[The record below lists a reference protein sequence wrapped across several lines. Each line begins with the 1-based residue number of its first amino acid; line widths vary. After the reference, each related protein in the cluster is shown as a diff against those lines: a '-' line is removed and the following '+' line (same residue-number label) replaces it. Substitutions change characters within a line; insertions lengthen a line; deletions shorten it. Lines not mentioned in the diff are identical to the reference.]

1 MRRFLVPE
9 VIQTSVMDCGPASLK
24 SLFAGF
30 GLYLSYGRLREA
42 CQTDVDG
49 TSIDTLE
56 TMAQAHGLDAAQ
68 VVIPADLVLL
78 PTSACLPAIVVMR
91 LAGGATHFVVLW
103 SVHGPLVQI
112 MDPGAGRI
120 WMHRR
125 RFLDSLYIH
134 EQMVTREMWGEWS
147 QSDVFTAGMESR
159 MRALGV
165 EPTLWNE
172 HISGERMSISR
183 ISIRKDRACL
193 DASLRLAQTLRDAG
207 KLTPGA
213 EAEQFLSL
221 CEQNP
226 EQIPPEFWTVRKTT
240 GDDKQDDEQLMMRGA
255 VLVVAAG
262 KRAKK
267 SAEPLPQ
274 SLEAVRN
281 EPPTRVWLPV
291 WQAVQ
296 ESGWLS
302 TGLIVLALLTSA
314 AGTVFEPLLF
324 RGFLDLARHLK
335 LPGQRIGAIVAM
347 TGFLG
352 GLLALEWPAVTGLLR
367 VGRQLEIRLRTRILM
382 KIPRLHDRHFQSRL
396 ISDMAFRAH
405 TLQLL
410 RQLPEL
416 AGLFVR
422 LTASLIFIAAGIAWF
437 YPGAALPAVLAVIVA
452 VGVPL
457 LFQPALAS
465 RDLRFREFSGAL
477 SRFYLDALLGL
488 RPIQAHGAAQT
499 LRTLHSEQLGQ
510 WAEAG
515 LRLQSVFVRAE
526 VLQMAVTYV
535 PVIALVYREAL
546 RSSSPAGLLLL
557 AYWAVSI
564 PTLGQELASIAWEM
578 PALRNTLWRLLEPLG
593 APEEAIPETAPVA
606 AKTSGV
612 GLEIEK
618 VTVVA
623 GGHVILEDVDL
634 SIAPG
639 EHIAVVGSSGAG
651 KSSLAS
657 LLLGWHKPQKG
668 NVTVDGAPLD
678 AEQLAQLRRHTAWIA
693 PEVHLFQ
700 ATLLDNLSYG
710 NGSDSTGR
718 VGLAIQGTDLLSVL
732 ERLPDGLQTDLGES
746 GALVSGGEG
755 QNVRIGRAMARP
767 DIRLAILDEPARGLD
782 REARRTLLAKARR
795 HFARATMIFVTHDV
809 PDTLDFQRV
818 LVIEQGR
825 IVEQGSPREL
835 YEKKGSRYRA
845 LCDQET
851 ITRQSLA
858 SGSLWRRMKM
868 SNGVLSETT
877 EAREWTAA

>member
-1 MRRFLVPE
+1 MKRFLVPE
-9 VIQTSVMDCGPASLK
+9 VIQSSVMDCGPASLK
-24 SLFAGF
+24 SLFGGF

-56 TMAQAHGLDAAQ
+56 SMAQALGLDAAQ
-68 VVIPADLVLL
+68 MVIPSDMVLL
-78 PTSACLPAIVVMR
+78 PKSACLPAIVVMR

-134 EQMVTREMWGEWS
+134 EQSVTREMWEEWS
-147 QSDVFTAGMESR
+147 HTDVFTAGLEGR
-159 MRALGV
+159 MRALSI
-165 EPTLWNE
+165 EPHPWNE
-172 HISGERMSISR
+172 R
-183 ISIRKDRACL
+183 IGDRAVL
-193 DASLRLAQTLRDAG
+193 DASLRLARTLCDAG
-207 KLTPGA
+207 KLTRGA
-213 EAEQFLSL
+213 EVEQFLDL
-221 CEQNP
+221 CVQNP
-226 EQIPPEFWTVRKTT
+226 EQIPREFWTVRKTT
-240 GDDKQDDEQLMMRGA
+240 DDDEQRMMRGA

-262 KRAKK
+262 RREEA
-267 SAEPLPQ
+267 SSEPLPQ

-291 WQAVQ
+291 WEAVR
-296 ESGWLS
+296 ESGWLA
-302 TGLIVLALLTSA
+302 TGLIVLALLASA

-324 RGFLDLARHLK
+324 RGFFDLARHLR
-335 LPGQRIGAIVAM
+335 LTGQRIGAIIAM
-347 TGFLG
+347 ICFLG
-352 GLLALEWPAVTGLLR
+352 ALLALEWPAVTGLLR
-367 VGRQLEIRLRTRILM
+367 LGRHLEMRLRTRILM

-410 RQLPEL
+410 RHLPEF

-422 LTASLIFIAAGIAWF
+422 LTASLIFAAAGIAWF

-488 RPIQAHGAAQT
+488 RPIQAHGAART

-546 RSSSPAGLLLL
+546 RTSSPAGLLLL

-564 PTLGQELASIAWEM
+564 PTLGQELASIAWDM

-593 APEEAIPETAPVA
+593 APEEETPQVA
-606 AKTSGV
+606 TATAKTCGV
-612 GLEIEK
+612 GVEIEK

-623 GGHVILEDVDL
+623 GGYVILENLDL

-639 EHIAVVGSSGAG
+639 EHIAVVGLSGAG

-657 LLLGWHKPQKG
+657 LLLGWHKPQSG
-668 NVTVDGAPLD
+668 SVTVDGTPLD
-678 AEQLAQLRRHTAWIA
+678 AERLSQLRRHTAWIA

-700 ATLLDNLSYG
+700 ASLLDNLNYG

-718 VGLAIQGTDLLSVL
+718 VGLAIQGTDLLGVL
-732 ERLPDGLQTDLGES
+732 ERLPDGLQTALGES

-767 DIRLAILDEPARGLD
+767 DVRLAILDEPARGLD
-782 REARRTLLAKARR
+782 REARRSLLARARQ
-795 HFARATMIFVTHDV
+795 HFAKATMIFVTHDV

-818 LVIEQGR
+818 LVVEQGR
-825 IVEQGSPREL
+825 IIEQGSPREL
-835 YEKKGSRYRA
+835 YEKVDSRYRT

-851 ITRQSLA
+851 ITRQRLW
-858 SGSLWRRMKM
+858 SGSIWRHLKM
-868 SNGVLSETT
+868 SSGVLSEAT

>member
-1 MRRFLVPE
+1 MKRFLVPE
-9 VIQTSVMDCGPASLK
+9 VIQSSVMDCGPASLK
-24 SLFAGF
+24 ALFGGF

-56 TMAQAHGLDAAQ
+56 TMAQALGLDAAQ

-78 PTSACLPAIVVMR
+78 PTSACLPAIVVLR

-134 EQMVTREMWGEWS
+134 EQAVAREMWEEWS
-147 QSDVFTAGMESR
+147 QTDVFTAGLEGR
-159 MRALGV
+159 MRALGI
-165 EPTLWNE
+165 EPHLWNE
-172 HISGERMSISR
+172 R
-183 ISIRKDRACL
+183 IGDRAVL
-193 DASLRLAQTLRDAG
+193 DASLRLARTLCDAS

-213 EAEQFLSL
+213 DVERFLDL
-221 CEQNP
+221 CAQNP
-226 EQIPPEFWTVRKTT
+226 EQIPHEFWTVRKTT
-240 GDDKQDDEQLMMRGA
+240 DDDEQRMMRGA

-262 KRAKK
+262 RREEA
-267 SAEPLPQ
+267 STEPLPQ

-291 WQAVQ
+291 WEAVR
-296 ESGWLS
+296 EGGWLA
-302 TGLIVLALLTSA
+302 TGLIVLALLASA

-324 RGFLDLARHLK
+324 RGFFDLARHLR
-335 LPGQRIGAIVAM
+335 LTGQRIGAITAM
-347 TGFLG
+347 ICFLG
-352 GLLALEWPAVTGLLR
+352 ALLALEWPAVTGLLR
-367 VGRQLEIRLRTRILM
+367 LGRHLEMRLRTRILM

-410 RQLPEL
+410 RHLPEF
-416 AGLFVR
+416 AGLFMR
-422 LTASLIFIAAGIAWF
+422 LTASLIFAAAGIAWF

-488 RPIQAHGAAQT
+488 RPIQAHGAART

-526 VLQMAVTYV
+526 VLQMAVTYI

-546 RSSSPAGLLLL
+546 RTSSPAGLLLL

-564 PTLGQELASIAWEM
+564 PTLGQDLASIAWDM

-593 APEEAIPETAPVA
+593 APEEEVPQVAPAA
-606 AKTSGV
+606 AKTCGV
-612 GLEIEK
+612 GVEIEK

-623 GGHVILEDVDL
+623 GGHVILENLDL
-634 SIAPG
+634 SIKPG
-639 EHIAVVGSSGAG
+639 EHIAVVGLSGAG

-657 LLLGWHKPQKG
+657 LLLGWHKPQSG
-668 NVTVDGAPLD
+668 TVMVDGAPLD
-678 AEQLAQLRRHTAWIA
+678 AERLSQLRHHTAWIA

-700 ATLLDNLSYG
+700 ASLLDNLNYG

-732 ERLPDGLQTDLGES
+732 ERLPNGLQTALGES
-746 GALVSGGEG
+746 GAMVSGGEG

-767 DIRLAILDEPARGLD
+767 DVRLAILDEPARGLD
-782 REARRTLLAKARR
+782 REARRSLLARSRR
-795 HFARATMIFVTHDV
+795 HFAKATMIFVTHDV

-825 IVEQGSPREL
+825 IIEQGSPCEL
-835 YEKKGSRYRA
+835 YEKTDSRYRA

-851 ITRQSLA
+851 ITHQRLW
-858 SGSLWRRMKM
+858 SGSTWRHLKM
-868 SNGVLSETT
+868 SSGVLNEST

>member
-1 MRRFLVPE
+1 MKRFLVPE
-9 VIQTSVMDCGPASLK
+9 VIQSSVMDCGPASLK
-24 SLFAGF
+24 ALFGGF

-56 TMAQAHGLDAAQ
+56 TMAQALGLDAAQ
-68 VVIPADLVLL
+68 VVIPSDLVLL
-78 PTSACLPAIVVMR
+78 PTSDCLPAIVVMR

-125 RFLDSLYIH
+125 RFLDSLYLH
-134 EQMVTREMWGEWS
+134 EQMVTREMWEEWS
-147 QSDVFTAGMESR
+147 QTDVFTAGLQGR
-159 MRALGV
+159 MRALGID
-165 EPTLWNE
+165 PHLWNE
-172 HISGERMSISR
+172 STG
-183 ISIRKDRACL
+183 DRAVL
-193 DASLRLAQTLRDAG
+193 DASLRLARTLCDAG

-213 EAEQFLSL
+213 DAEQFLDL
-221 CEQNP
+221 CAQNS
-226 EQIPPEFWTVRKTT
+226 EQIPPEFWTVRKTPD
-240 GDDKQDDEQLMMRGA
+240 GDQQRMMRGA

-262 KRAKK
+262 KREEA
-267 SAEPLPQ
+267 SSEPLPQ

-291 WQAVQ
+291 WEAVR
-296 ESGWLS
+296 EGGWLA
-302 TGLIVLALLTSA
+302 TCLIVLALLVSA

-324 RGFLDLARHLK
+324 RGFFDLARHLK
-335 LPGQRIGAIVAM
+335 LPGQRIGAITAM
-347 TGFLG
+347 ICFLG

-367 VGRQLEIRLRTRILM
+367 LGRHLEMRLRTRILT

-410 RQLPEL
+410 RHLPEF

-422 LTASLIFIAAGIAWF
+422 LTASLIFAAAGIAWF
-437 YPGAALPAVLAVIVA
+437 YPGVALPAVLAVIVA

-488 RPIQAHGAAQT
+488 RPIQAHGAART

-546 RSSSPAGLLLL
+546 RTSSPAGLLLL

-564 PTLGQELASIAWEM
+564 PTLGQELASIAWDM

-593 APEEAIPETAPVA
+593 APEEETPQVAPAA

-623 GGHVILEDVDL
+623 GGHVILEDIDL
-634 SIAPG
+634 SVAPG
-639 EHIAVVGSSGAG
+639 EHIAVVGLSGAG

-657 LLLGWHKPQKG
+657 LLLGWHKPQSG
-668 NVTVDGAPLD
+668 SVTVDGAPLD
-678 AEQLAQLRRHTAWIA
+678 AERLTQLRHHTAWIA

-700 ATLLDNLSYG
+700 ASLLDNLNYG

-732 ERLPDGLQTDLGES
+732 ERLPDGLQTALGES

-755 QNVRIGRAMARP
+755 QNVRIGRAMVRP
-767 DIRLAILDEPARGLD
+767 DVRLAILDEPARGLD
-782 REARRTLLAKARR
+782 REARRSLLARARQ
-795 HFARATMIFVTHDV
+795 HFAKATMIFVTHDV
-809 PDTLDFQRV
+809 PDTLDFHRV
-818 LVIEQGR
+818 LVVEQGR
-825 IVEQGSPREL
+825 IIEQGSPREL
-835 YEKKGSRYRA
+835 YEKTDSRYRT
-845 LCDQET
+845 LCDQER
-851 ITRQSLA
+851 ITRQRLW
-858 SGSLWRRMKM
+858 SGSSWRHLKM
-868 SNGVLSETT
+868 SSGVLNETSE
-877 EAREWTAA
+877 ACEWTAA

>member
-1 MRRFLVPE
+1 MKRFLVPE
-9 VIQTSVMDCGPASLK
+9 VIQSSVMDCGPASLK
-24 SLFAGF
+24 ALFAGF

-56 TMAQAHGLDAAQ
+56 TMAQALGLDAAQ
-68 VVIPADLVLL
+68 MVIPADLVLL

-91 LAGGATHFVVLW
+91 LTGGATHFVVLW

-134 EQMVTREMWGEWS
+134 EQMVTREMWEEWS
-147 QSDVFTAGMESR
+147 QSDVFTASLESR

-165 EPTLWNE
+165 EADSSNE
-172 HISGERMSISR
+172 PMS
-183 ISIRKDRACL
+183 KDLSHL
-193 DASLRLAQTLRDAG
+193 DASLRLAQTLCDAG
-207 KLTPGA
+207 KLTRGA
-213 EAEQFLSL
+213 EAEQFLAL
-221 CEQNP
+221 CAQNP
-226 EQIPPEFWTVRKTT
+226 DQIPPEFWTVRKTMD
-240 GDDKQDDEQLMMRGA
+240 GDKQLMMRGA
-255 VLVVAAG
+255 VLVVAAR
-262 KRAKK
+262 KREEA
-267 SAEPLPQ
+267 STQLLPQ

-291 WQAVQ
+291 WEAVR

-302 TGLIVLALLTSA
+302 TGLIVLALLASA

-324 RGFLDLARHLK
+324 RGFFDLARHLK
-335 LPGQRIGAIVAM
+335 LPGQRIGAITAM
-347 TGFLG
+347 VCFLG

-367 VGRQLEIRLRTRILM
+367 LGRHLEIRLRTRILM

-410 RQLPEL
+410 RQLPKL
-416 AGLFVR
+416 AGLSIR
-422 LTASLIFIAAGIAWF
+422 LTASLIFAAAGIAWF
-437 YPGAALPAVLAVIVA
+437 YPGAALPAVLAVMVA

-488 RPIQAHGAAQT
+488 RPIQAHGAART
-499 LRTLHSEQLGQ
+499 LRTLHSEQLGP

-515 LRLQSVFVRAE
+515 LRLQSVFVRGE
-526 VLQMAVTYV
+526 VLQMAVTYI
-535 PVIALVYREAL
+535 PVIALVHREAL
-546 RSSSPAGLLLL
+546 RASSPAGLLLL

-564 PTLGQELASIAWEM
+564 PTLGQELASIAWDM

-593 APEEAIPETAPVA
+593 APEEEISQVAPAA
-606 AKTSGV
+606 AKTCGV
-612 GLEIEK
+612 GVEIEK

-634 SIAPG
+634 SVKPG
-639 EHIAVVGSSGAG
+639 EHIAVVGLSGAG
-651 KSSLAS
+651 KSSLTS

-668 NVTVDGAPLD
+668 SVLVDGSPLD
-678 AEQLAQLRRHTAWIA
+678 AERLAQLRRHTAWIA

-700 ATLLDNLSYG
+700 ATLLDNLNYG
-710 NGSDSTGR
+710 NGSDSAGR
-718 VGLAIQGTDLLSVL
+718 VGLAIQGSDLLSVL

-767 DIRLAILDEPARGLD
+767 DVRLAILDEPARGLD
-782 REARRTLLAKARR
+782 REARRSLLARSR
-795 HFARATMIFVTHDV
+795 QHFAKATMIFVTHDV

-818 LVIEQGR
+818 LVVEQGR
-825 IVEQGSPREL
+825 IIEQGSPHEL
-835 YEKKGSRYRA
+835 YEQTDSRYRA

-851 ITRQSLA
+851 ITRQRLW
-858 SGSLWRRMKM
+858 SGSTWRHLKM
-868 SNGVLSETT
+868 SSGILSEAT

>member
-1 MRRFLVPE
+1 MKRFLVPE

-24 SLFAGF
+24 ALFGGF

-49 TSIDTLE
+49 TSIDTME
-56 TMAQAHGLDAAQ
+56 SMAQALGLDAAQ
-68 VVIPADLVLL
+68 MVIPSDMVLL

-134 EQMVTREMWGEWS
+134 EQMVTREMWEDWS
-147 QSDVFTAGMESR
+147 RSDVFTVSLESR

-165 EPTLWNE
+165 EPRLRNE
-172 HISGERMSISR
+172 SIPE
-183 ISIRKDRACL
+183 DCAVL
-193 DASLRLAQTLRDAG
+193 DASLRLARTLCDAG

-221 CEQNP
+221 CAQNP
-226 EQIPPEFWTVRKTT
+226 EQIPPEFWTIRKTT
-240 GDDKQDDEQLMMRGA
+240 DDDEQRIMRGA

-262 KRAKK
+262 KREEA

-291 WQAVQ
+291 WEAVRD
-296 ESGWLS
+296 SGWLS
-302 TGLIVLALLTSA
+302 TGLIALALLASA

-324 RGFLDLARHLK
+324 RGFFDLARHLK
-335 LPGQRIGAIVAM
+335 LTGQRIGAITAM
-347 TGFLG
+347 ICFLG

-367 VGRQLEIRLRTRILM
+367 LGRQLEMRLRTRILM

-410 RQLPEL
+410 RHLPEF
-416 AGLFVR
+416 AGLFIR
-422 LTASLIFIAAGIAWF
+422 LTASLIFAAAGIAWF

-488 RPIQAHGAAQT
+488 RPIQAHGAART

-535 PVIALVYREAL
+535 PVIALVYREAF
-546 RSSSPAGLLLL
+546 RTSSPAGLLLL

-564 PTLGQELASIAWEM
+564 PTLGQELASIAWDL

-593 APEEAIPETAPVA
+593 APEEEISQVA
-606 AKTSGV
+606 AAAAEAKTCGV

-634 SIAPG
+634 SVAPG
-639 EHIAVVGSSGAG
+639 EHIAVVGLSGAG

-657 LLLGWHKPQKG
+657 LLLGWHKPQRG
-668 NVTVDGAPLD
+668 GVTVDGAPLD
-678 AEQLAQLRRHTAWIA
+678 AERLAQLRRYTAWIA

-700 ATLLDNLSYG
+700 ASLLDNLNYG

-718 VGLAIQGTDLLSVL
+718 VGLAIQATDLLSVL
-732 ERLPDGLQTDLGES
+732 ERLPDGLQTALGDS

-767 DIRLAILDEPARGLD
+767 DVRLAILDEPARGLD
-782 REARRTLLAKARR
+782 REARRSLLARARQ
-795 HFARATMIFVTHDV
+795 HFAKATMIFVTHDV

-818 LVIEQGR
+818 LVVEQGR
-825 IVEQGSPREL
+825 IIEQGSPREL
-835 YEKKGSRYRA
+835 YEKTDSRYRA

-851 ITRQSLA
+851 ITRQRLW
-858 SGSLWRRMKM
+858 SGSTWRHWKM
-868 SNGVLSETT
+868 SSGVLSETT

>member
-1 MRRFLVPE
+1 MKRFLVPE

-56 TMAQAHGLDAAQ
+56 TMAQALGLDASQ

-78 PTSACLPAIVVMR
+78 PALACLPAIVVLR

-134 EQMVTREMWGEWS
+134 EQAVTREMWEEWS
-147 QSDVFTAGMESR
+147 QSAVFSAGLEGR
-159 MRALGV
+159 MHALGI
-165 EPTLWNE
+165 EPHVWNE
-172 HISGERMSISR
+172 RMG
-183 ISIRKDRACL
+183 KDRAHL
-193 DASLRLAQTLRDAG
+193 DASLRLTQALCDVG
-207 KLTPGA
+207 KLTRGA
-213 EAEQFLSL
+213 DAEQFLSL
-221 CEQNP
+221 CAQNP

-240 GDDKQDDEQLMMRGA
+240 DDDEQLMMRGA

-262 KRAKK
+262 KRVEA
-267 SAEPLPQ
+267 STEPLPQ

-281 EPPTRVWLPV
+281 EPPIRVWLPV
-291 WQAVQ
+291 WQAIR
-296 ESGWLS
+296 ESGWVS
-302 TGLIVLALLTSA
+302 TGLIVLALLASA

-324 RGFLDLARHLK
+324 RGFFDLARHLR
-335 LPGQRIGAIVAM
+335 LTGQRIGAITAM
-347 TGFLG
+347 ICFLAA
-352 GLLALEWPAVTGLLR
+352 LLALEWPAVTGLLR
-367 VGRQLEIRLRTRILM
+367 LGRQLEMRLRTRILM

-405 TLQLL
+405 SLQLL

-422 LTASLIFIAAGIAWF
+422 LTASLIFAAAGIAWF

-488 RPIQAHGAAQT
+488 RPIQAHGAART

-515 LRLQSVFVRAE
+515 LRLQSIFVRAE

-546 RSSSPAGLLLL
+546 RTSSPAGLLLL

-564 PTLGQELASIAWEM
+564 PTLGQELASIAWDL

-593 APEEAIPETAPVA
+593 APEEEVPETAHTMA
-606 AKTSGV
+606 ETCGV

-623 GGHVILEDVDL
+623 GGHVLLQDVDL
-634 SIAPG
+634 SVAPG
-639 EHIAVVGSSGAG
+639 EHIAVVGLSGAG

-657 LLLGWHKPQKG
+657 LLLGWHKPQRG
-668 NVTVDGAPLD
+668 SVTVDGAPLD
-678 AEQLAQLRRHTAWIA
+678 AERLAQLRRHTAWIA

-700 ATLLDNLSYG
+700 ASLLDNLNYG

-732 ERLPDGLQTDLGES
+732 ERLPDGLQTELGES

-767 DIRLAILDEPARGLD
+767 DVRLAILDEPARGLD
-782 REARRTLLAKARR
+782 REARRSLLAKARR
-795 HFARATMIFVTHDV
+795 HFAKATMIFVTHDV

-818 LVIEQGR
+818 LVVEQGR
-825 IVEQGSPREL
+825 IIEQGSPREL
-835 YEKKGSRYRA
+835 YEKTDSRYRT
-845 LCDQET
+845 LCDQEKN
-851 ITRQSLA
+851 TRNHLF
-858 SGSLWRRMKM
+858 SGSVWRHLNM
-868 SNGVLSETT
+868 SSGVLSEST
-877 EAREWTAA
+877 EAPEWTAA

>member
-1 MRRFLVPE
+1 
-9 VIQTSVMDCGPASLK
+9 
-24 SLFAGF
+24 
-30 GLYLSYGRLREA
+30 
-42 CQTDVDG
+42 
-49 TSIDTLE
+49 
-56 TMAQAHGLDAAQ
+56 
-68 VVIPADLVLL
+68 
-78 PTSACLPAIVVMR
+78 
-91 LAGGATHFVVLW
+91 
-103 SVHGPLVQI
+103 
-112 MDPGAGRI
+112 
-120 WMHRR
+120 MHRR

-134 EQMVTREMWGEWS
+134 EQMVTREMWEEWS
-147 QSDVFTAGMESR
+147 RSAVFAAGLTTR

-165 EPTLWNE
+165 EPNSLSEPIN
-172 HISGERMSISR
+172 
-183 ISIRKDRACL
+183 KDGGHL
-193 DASLRLAQTLRDAG
+193 DACLRLAQTLCDAG
-207 KLTPGA
+207 KLTRGA
-213 EAEQFLSL
+213 EAEQFLRL
-221 CEQNP
+221 CAQNP
-226 EQIPPEFWTVRKTT
+226 DQIPPEFWTVRQTT
-240 GDDKQDDEQLMMRGA
+240 DDDKQLLMRGA

-262 KRAKK
+262 KREEA
-267 SAEPLPQ
+267 STEPLPQ

-281 EPPTRVWLPV
+281 EPPTRIWLPV
-291 WQAVQ
+291 WQAVR
-296 ESGWLS
+296 ESGWLA
-302 TGLIVLALLTSA
+302 TGLIVLALLASA

-324 RGFLDLARHLK
+324 RGFFDLARHLK
-335 LPGQRIGAIVAM
+335 LPGQRIGAITAM
-347 TGFLG
+347 VCFLG

-367 VGRQLEIRLRTRILM
+367 LGRHLEMRLRTRILM

-410 RQLPEL
+410 RHLPEF

-422 LTASLIFIAAGIAWF
+422 LTASLIFAATGIAWF
-437 YPGAALPAVLAVIVA
+437 YPGAALPAVFAVIAA

-488 RPIQAHGAAQT
+488 RPIQAHGAART

-515 LRLQSVFVRAE
+515 LRLQSIFVRAE

-546 RSSSPAGLLLL
+546 RTSSPAGLLLL

-564 PTLGQELASIAWEM
+564 PTLGQELASIAWDM

-593 APEEAIPETAPVA
+593 APEEDIPQAASVTAR
-606 AKTSGV
+606 TSGV
-612 GLEIEK
+612 GVEMEK

-623 GGHVILEDVDL
+623 GGQVILEDVDL
-634 SIAPG
+634 SVAPG
-639 EHIAVVGSSGAG
+639 EHIAVVGLSGAG

-657 LLLGWHKPQKG
+657 LLLGWHKPQRG
-668 NVTVDGAPLD
+668 SLTVDGAQLD

-700 ATLLDNLSYG
+700 ASLLDNLNYG

-718 VGLAIQGTDLLSVL
+718 VGLAIQSTDLLSVL
-732 ERLPDGLQTDLGES
+732 ERLPDGLQTALGES

-755 QNVRIGRAMARP
+755 QNVRIGRALARP
-767 DIRLAILDEPARGLD
+767 DVRLAILDEPARGLD
-782 REARRTLLAKARR
+782 REARRSLLARARQ
-795 HFARATMIFVTHDV
+795 HFAKATMIFVTHDV

-825 IVEQGSPREL
+825 IIEQGSPRQL
-835 YEKKGSRYRA
+835 YEKADSRYRS
-845 LCDQET
+845 LCDLET
-851 ITRQSLA
+851 ITRQRLW
-858 SGSLWRRMKM
+858 SGSLWRHLKM
-868 SNGVLSETT
+868 NSGVLSEAK
-877 EAREWTAA
+877 EACEWTAA

>member
-1 MRRFLVPE
+1 MKRFLVPE

-24 SLFAGF
+24 ALFAGF

-56 TMAQAHGLDAAQ
+56 TMAQALGLDAAQ
-68 VVIPADLVLL
+68 AVIPADLVLL

-134 EQMVTREMWGEWS
+134 EQAVTREMWEEWS
-147 QSDVFTAGMESR
+147 RSGVFTAGLESR

-165 EPTLWNE
+165 EPQMWN
-172 HISGERMSISR
+172 ERMS
-183 ISIRKDRACL
+183 KDRAVW
-193 DASLRLAQTLRDAG
+193 DASLRLARTLCDAG
-207 KLTPGA
+207 KLTPGV
-213 EAEQFLSL
+213 EAEQFLTL
-221 CEQNP
+221 CVQNP
-226 EQIPPEFWTVRKTT
+226 DQIPPEFWTVRKTT
-240 GDDKQDDEQLMMRGA
+240 DDDEQRMMRGA

-262 KRAKK
+262 RREEA
-267 SAEPLPQ
+267 STEPLSQ

-291 WQAVQ
+291 WEAVRD
-296 ESGWLS
+296 SGWVS
-302 TGLIVLALLTSA
+302 TGLIVLALLASA

-324 RGFLDLARHLK
+324 RGFFDLARHLK
-335 LPGQRIGAIVAM
+335 LTGQRIGAITAM
-347 TGFLG
+347 ICFLG
-352 GLLALEWPAVTGLLR
+352 ALLALEWPAVTGLLR
-367 VGRQLEIRLRTRILM
+367 LGRHLEMRLRTRILM

-410 RQLPEL
+410 RHLPEF

-422 LTASLIFIAAGIAWF
+422 LTASLICAAAGIAWF

-488 RPIQAHGAAQT
+488 RPIQAHGAART

-515 LRLQSVFVRAE
+515 LRLQSIFVRAE

-546 RSSSPAGLLLL
+546 RTSSPAGLLLL

-564 PTLGQELASIAWEM
+564 PTLGQELASIAWDM

-593 APEEAIPETAPVA
+593 APEEEVPEVAPA
-606 AKTSGV
+606 TAKTCGV
-612 GLEIEK
+612 GVEIEK

-623 GGHVILEDVDL
+623 GGHVILENLDL

-639 EHIAVVGSSGAG
+639 EHIAVVGLSGAG

-657 LLLGWHKPQKG
+657 LLLGWHKPQSG
-668 NVTVDGAPLD
+668 TVMVDRAPLD
-678 AEQLAQLRRHTAWIA
+678 AERLAQLRRHTAWIA

-700 ATLLDNLSYG
+700 ASLLDNLNYG

-718 VGLAIQGTDLLSVL
+718 VGLAIQGMDLLSVL
-732 ERLPDGLQTDLGES
+732 ERLPDGLQTELGES

-767 DIRLAILDEPARGLD
+767 EVRLAILDEPARGLD
-782 REARRTLLAKARR
+782 REARRSLLERARK
-795 HFARATMIFVTHDV
+795 HFASATMIFVTHDV
-809 PDTLDFQRV
+809 PDTLDFERV
-818 LVIEQGR
+818 LVVEQGR
-825 IVEQGSPREL
+825 IIEQGSPHEL
-835 YEKKGSRYRA
+835 YKKTDSRYRA
-845 LCDQET
+845 LCDQEM
-851 ITRQSLA
+851 ITRQQLW
-858 SGSLWRRMKM
+858 SGSTWRHLNM
-868 SNGVLSETT
+868 SGGVLSEAKET
-877 EAREWTAA
+877 REWTAA

>member
-1 MRRFLVPE
+1 MKRLLVPE
-9 VIQTSVMDCGPASLK
+9 VIQSSVMDCGPASLK
-24 SLFAGF
+24 ALFGGF
-30 GLYLSYGRLREA
+30 GIYLSYGRLREA

-56 TMAQAHGLDAAQ
+56 TMAQALGLDAAQ
-68 VVIPADLVLL
+68 VVMPSDLVLL
-78 PTSACLPAIVVMR
+78 PTSACLPAIVVLR

-134 EQMVTREMWGEWS
+134 EQMITREMWEEWS
-147 QSDVFTAGMESR
+147 RSDVFTAGQEGR
-159 MRALGV
+159 MRALGI
-165 EPTLWNE
+165 ELHLWNE
-172 HISGERMSISR
+172 R
-183 ISIRKDRACL
+183 IGNRAVL
-193 DASLRLAQTLRDAG
+193 DASLRLARTLCDAG
-207 KLTPGA
+207 RLTLGT
-213 EAEQFLSL
+213 EAEQFLDL
-221 CEQNP
+221 CAQNP

-240 GDDKQDDEQLMMRGA
+240 DGDEQLMMRGA

-262 KRAKK
+262 RREEA
-267 SAEPLPQ
+267 STEPLPQ

-291 WQAVQ
+291 WEAVR
-296 ESGWLS
+296 ESGWLATS
-302 TGLIVLALLTSA
+302 LIVLALLASA

-324 RGFLDLARHLK
+324 RGFFDLARHLK
-335 LPGQRIGAIVAM
+335 LPGQRIGAIIAM
-347 TGFLG
+347 ICFLG

-367 VGRQLEIRLRTRILM
+367 LGRHLEMRLRTRILM

-410 RQLPEL
+410 RHLPEF
-416 AGLFVR
+416 AGLFLR
-422 LTASLIFIAAGIAWF
+422 LTAGLIFAAAGIAWF

-488 RPIQAHGAAQT
+488 RPIQAHGAART

-546 RSSSPAGLLLL
+546 RTSSPAGLLLL

-564 PTLGQELASIAWEM
+564 PTLGQELASIAWDM

-593 APEEAIPETAPVA
+593 APEEEVPEVAPAA
-606 AKTSGV
+606 AKTCGV
-612 GLEIEK
+612 GVEIEN

-623 GGHVILEDVDL
+623 GGHVILENLDL

-639 EHIAVVGSSGAG
+639 EHIAVVGLSGAG

-657 LLLGWHKPQKG
+657 LLLGWHKPQSG
-668 NVTVDGAPLD
+668 TVTVDGSPLD
-678 AEQLAQLRRHTAWIA
+678 AERLSQLRRHTAWIA

-700 ATLLDNLSYG
+700 ASLLDNLNYG

-746 GALVSGGEG
+746 GSLVSGGEG
-755 QNVRIGRAMARP
+755 QSVRIGRAMARP
-767 DIRLAILDEPARGLD
+767 DVRLAILDEPARGLD
-782 REARRTLLAKARR
+782 REARRSLLARARR
-795 HFARATMIFVTHDV
+795 HFAKATMIFVTHDV

-818 LVIEQGR
+818 LVVEQGR
-825 IVEQGSPREL
+825 IIEQGSPRDL
-835 YEKKGSRYRA
+835 YEKTDSRYRA

-851 ITRQSLA
+851 ITRQRLWE
-858 SGSLWRRMKM
+858 GSTWRHLKM
-868 SNGVLSETT
+868 SSGVLSEAT

>member
-1 MRRFLVPE
+1 MKRFLVPE
-9 VIQTSVMDCGPASLK
+9 VIQSSVMDCGPASLK
-24 SLFAGF
+24 ALFGGF

-56 TMAQAHGLDAAQ
+56 TMAQALGLDAAQ
-68 VVIPADLVLL
+68 VVIPSDLVLL
-78 PTSACLPAIVVMR
+78 PTSDCLPAIVVMR

-112 MDPGAGRI
+112 MDPAAGRI

-125 RFLDSLYIH
+125 RFLDSLYLH
-134 EQMVTREMWGEWS
+134 EQMVTREMWEEWS
-147 QSDVFTAGMESR
+147 QTDVFTAGLKGR
-159 MRALGV
+159 MRALGID
-165 EPTLWNE
+165 PHLWNE
-172 HISGERMSISR
+172 SIG
-183 ISIRKDRACL
+183 DRAVL
-193 DASLRLAQTLRDAG
+193 DASLRLARTLCDAG

-213 EAEQFLSL
+213 EAEQFLDL
-221 CEQNP
+221 CAQNP
-226 EQIPPEFWTVRKTT
+226 GQIPPEFWTVRKTPD
-240 GDDKQDDEQLMMRGA
+240 GDQQRMMRGA

-262 KRAKK
+262 KREEA
-267 SAEPLPQ
+267 SSEPLPQ

-291 WQAVQ
+291 WEAVR
-296 ESGWLS
+296 EGGWLA
-302 TGLIVLALLTSA
+302 TCLIVLALLVSA
-314 AGTVFEPLLF
+314 AGTVIEPLLF
-324 RGFLDLARHLK
+324 RGFFDLARHLK
-335 LPGQRIGAIVAM
+335 LPGQRIGAITAM
-347 TGFLG
+347 ICFLG
-352 GLLALEWPAVTGLLR
+352 GLLALEWPAVAGLLR
-367 VGRQLEIRLRTRILM
+367 LGRHLEMRLRTRILM

-410 RQLPEL
+410 RHLPEF

-422 LTASLIFIAAGIAWF
+422 LTASLIFAAAGIAWF
-437 YPGAALPAVLAVIVA
+437 YPGVTLPAVLAVIVA

-488 RPIQAHGAAQT
+488 RPIQAHGAART

-515 LRLQSVFVRAE
+515 LRLQSIFVRAE

-546 RSSSPAGLLLL
+546 RTSSPAGLLLL

-564 PTLGQELASIAWEM
+564 PTLGQELASIAWDM

-593 APEEAIPETAPVA
+593 APEEEIPQVAPAA

-623 GGHVILEDVDL
+623 GGHVILQDIDL
-634 SIAPG
+634 SVAPG
-639 EHIAVVGSSGAG
+639 EHIAVVGLSGAG

-657 LLLGWHKPQKG
+657 LLLGWHKPQSG
-668 NVTVDGAPLD
+668 SITVDGAPLD
-678 AEQLAQLRRHTAWIA
+678 AERLTQLRRHTAWIA

-700 ATLLDNLSYG
+700 ASLLDNLNYG

-718 VGLAIQGTDLLSVL
+718 VGLAIQSTDLLSVL
-732 ERLPDGLQTDLGES
+732 ERLPDGLQTALGES

-767 DIRLAILDEPARGLD
+767 DVRLAILDEPARGLD
-782 REARRTLLAKARR
+782 RKARR
-795 HFARATMIFVTHDV
+795 SLLARARQHFAKATMIFVTHDV

-818 LVIEQGR
+818 LVVEQGR
-825 IVEQGSPREL
+825 IIEQGSPRVL
-835 YEKKGSRYRA
+835 YEKTDSRYRT
-845 LCDQET
+845 LCDQER
-851 ITRQSLA
+851 ITRQRLW
-858 SGSLWRRMKM
+858 SGPSWRHLKM
-868 SNGVLSETT
+868 SSGILNETT
-877 EAREWTAA
+877 EACEWTAA

>member
-1 MRRFLVPE
+1 MKRFLVPE
-9 VIQTSVMDCGPASLK
+9 VIQSSVMDCGPASLK
-24 SLFAGF
+24 ALFGGF

-49 TSIDTLE
+49 TSIDTME
-56 TMAQAHGLDAAQ
+56 SMAQTLGLDAAQ
-68 VVIPADLVLL
+68 VVIPSDLVLL
-78 PTSACLPAIVVMR
+78 QTSACLPAIVVLR

-120 WMHRR
+120 WMQRR
-125 RFLDSLYIH
+125 RFLNSLYIH
-134 EQMVTREMWGEWS
+134 EQMVTREMWEEWS
-147 QSDVFTAGMESR
+147 QSDVFTAGLESR
-159 MRALGV
+159 TRDLGV
-165 EPTLWNE
+165 EPHLWKD
-172 HISGERMSISR
+172 RMG
-183 ISIRKDRACL
+183 KDRAHL
-193 DASLRLAQTLRDAG
+193 DASLRLANTLCDAG
-207 KLTPGA
+207 KLTRGA

-221 CEQNP
+221 CAQNP

-240 GDDKQDDEQLMMRGA
+240 DGDEQLRMRGA
-255 VLVVAAG
+255 VLVVAVG
-262 KRAKK
+262 KQEKVLT
-267 SAEPLPQ
+267 EPLPP

-291 WQAVQ
+291 WQSLRAG
-296 ESGWLS
+296 GWLVP
-302 TGLIVLALLTSA
+302 GLIVLALLASA

-324 RGFLDLARHLK
+324 RGFFDLARHLK
-335 LPGQRIGAIVAM
+335 LTGQRVGAITAM
-347 TGFLG
+347 ICFLG

-367 VGRQLEIRLRTRILM
+367 LGRHLEMRLRARILT

-416 AGLFVR
+416 AGHFVR
-422 LTASLIFIAAGIAWF
+422 LTASLVFAAAGIAWF
-437 YPGAALPAVLAVIVA
+437 YPGSSVPAVFAVVVA

-457 LFQPALAS
+457 LFQPAMAS
-465 RDLRFREFSGAL
+465 RDLRFREFSGTL

-488 RPIQAHGAAQT
+488 RPIQAHGAART
-499 LRTLHSEQLGQ
+499 LRALHSEQLGQ

-515 LRLQSVFVRAE
+515 LRLQALFVRAE

-546 RSSSPAGLLLL
+546 RTPSPAGLLLL

-564 PTLGQELASIAWEM
+564 PTLGQQLASIAWDM

-593 APEEAIPETAPVA
+593 APEEEVPEAAPA
-606 AKTSGV
+606 TKTCGV

-639 EHIAVVGSSGAG
+639 EHVAVVGLSGAG

-657 LLLGWHKPQKG
+657 LLLGWHKPQRG
-668 NVTVDGAPLD
+668 TVRVDGAPLD

-700 ATLLDNLSYG
+700 ATLLDNLNYG

-718 VGLAIQGTDLLSVL
+718 VGLAIQGTDLLGVL
-732 ERLPDGLQTDLGES
+732 ERLPDGLQTALGES

-755 QNVRIGRAMARP
+755 QNVRIGRGLARP
-767 DIRLAILDEPARGLD
+767 DVRLAILDEPARGLD
-782 REARRTLLAKARR
+782 REARRSLLARARR
-795 HFARATMIFVTHDV
+795 HFAKATMIFVTHDV

-818 LVIEQGR
+818 LVVEQGR
-825 IVEQGSPREL
+825 IIEQGSPLEL
-835 YEKKGSRYRA
+835 YEKTDSRYRT
-845 LCDQET
+845 LCDQEKT
-851 ITRQSLA
+851 TRQHLW
-858 SGSLWRRMKM
+858 SGSIWRHLKM
-868 SNGVLSETT
+868 NSGVLSETK
-877 EAREWTAA
+877 EACEWTPA

>member
-1 MRRFLVPE
+1 MKRFLVPE
-9 VIQTSVMDCGPASLK
+9 VIQSSVMDCGPASLK
-24 SLFAGF
+24 ALFAGF

-56 TMAQAHGLDAAQ
+56 TMAQALGLDAAQ
-68 VVIPADLVLL
+68 VVIPSDLVLL

-134 EQMVTREMWGEWS
+134 EQMVTREMWEEWS
-147 QSDVFTAGMESR
+147 HTDVFTAGLEGR
-159 MRALGV
+159 MRALGI
-165 EPTLWNE
+165 EPHPRNE
-172 HISGERMSISR
+172 PIGN
-183 ISIRKDRACL
+183 RAVL
-193 DASLRLAQTLRDAG
+193 DASLRLARTLCDAG

-213 EAEQFLSL
+213 EAEQFLNL
-221 CEQNP
+221 CAENP

-240 GDDKQDDEQLMMRGA
+240 DDDEQRMMRGA

-262 KRAKK
+262 RREEA
-267 SAEPLPQ
+267 STEPLPQ

-291 WQAVQ
+291 WQAVR

-302 TGLIVLALLTSA
+302 SGLIVLALLASA
-314 AGTVFEPLLF
+314 AGTVFEPLLL
-324 RGFLDLARHLK
+324 RGFFDLARHLK
-335 LPGQRIGAIVAM
+335 LSGQRIGAITAM
-347 TGFLG
+347 ICFLG

-367 VGRQLEIRLRTRILM
+367 LGRHLEMRLRTRILM

-410 RQLPEL
+410 RHLPEF

-422 LTASLIFIAAGIAWF
+422 LTASLIFAAAGIAWF

-488 RPIQAHGAAQT
+488 RPIQAHGAACT

-546 RSSSPAGLLLL
+546 RTSSPAGLLLL

-564 PTLGQELASIAWEM
+564 PTLGQELASIAWDM

-593 APEEAIPETAPVA
+593 APEEEVPEVAFAA
-606 AKTSGV
+606 AKTCGV
-612 GLEIEK
+612 GVEIGN

-623 GGHVILEDVDL
+623 GGHVILENLDL

-639 EHIAVVGSSGAG
+639 EHIAVVGLSGAG

-657 LLLGWHKPQKG
+657 LLLGWHKPQSG
-668 NVTVDGAPLD
+668 SVLVDESPLD
-678 AEQLAQLRRHTAWIA
+678 AEHLAQLRRQTAWIA

-700 ATLLDNLSYG
+700 ASLLDNLNYG

-732 ERLPDGLQTDLGES
+732 ERLPDGLQTELGES

-767 DIRLAILDEPARGLD
+767 DVRLAILDEPARGLD
-782 REARRTLLAKARR
+782 REARRSLLARARR
-795 HFARATMIFVTHDV
+795 HFAKATMIFVTHDV

-818 LVIEQGR
+818 LVVEQGR
-825 IVEQGSPREL
+825 IIEQGSPRDL
-835 YEKKGSRYRA
+835 YEKTDSRYRA

-851 ITRQSLA
+851 ITRQRLWA
-858 SGSLWRRMKM
+858 GSTWRHLKM
-868 SNGVLSETT
+868 SSGVLSEAT

>member
-1 MRRFLVPE
+1 MKRFLVPE

-24 SLFAGF
+24 ALFAGF

-56 TMAQAHGLDAAQ
+56 TMAQALGLYAAQ
-68 VVIPADLVLL
+68 LVMPSDLVLL
-78 PTSACLPAIVVMR
+78 PTSACLPAIAVMR

-103 SVHGPLVQI
+103 STHGPLVQI

-134 EQMVTREMWGEWS
+134 EQMVTRDMWDEWS
-147 QSDVFTAGMESR
+147 RSDVFAAGIESR

-165 EPTLWNE
+165 APDSLNAP
-172 HISGERMSISR
+172 MSE
-183 ISIRKDRACL
+183 DRAHL
-193 DASLRLAQTLRDAG
+193 DASLRLARTLCNAG
-207 KLTPGA
+207 KLTPGT
-213 EAEQFLSL
+213 EAKQFLSL
-221 CEQNP
+221 CSENP

-240 GDDKQDDEQLMMRGA
+240 NDDSHLLMRGA
-255 VLVVAAG
+255 VLVAAAG
-262 KRAKK
+262 KREQEF
-267 SAEPLPQ
+267 AEPLPP

-281 EPPTRVWLPV
+281 EPPTEVWLPV
-291 WQAVQ
+291 WEAVRG
-296 ESGWLS
+296 SGWFS
-302 TGLIVLALLTSA
+302 TDLIVLALLASA

-324 RGFLDLARHLK
+324 RGFLDLARDLK
-335 LPGQRIGAIVAM
+335 LTGQRIGAITAM
-347 TGFLG
+347 ICFLG
-352 GLLALEWPAVTGLLR
+352 SLLALEWPAATGLLR
-367 VGRQLEIRLRTRILM
+367 VGRHLEMRLRTRILM

-396 ISDMAFRAH
+396 ISDMAYRAH

-410 RQLPEL
+410 RHLPEF
-416 AGLFVR
+416 AGLFLR
-422 LTASLIFIAAGIAWF
+422 LTASLIFAAAGIAWF
-437 YPGAALPAVLAVIVA
+437 YPGAALPAVFAVIVA

-488 RPIQAHGAAQT
+488 RPIQAHGAART

-510 WAEAG
+510 WANAG
-515 LRLQSVFVRAE
+515 LQLQSIFVRAE
-526 VLQMAVTYV
+526 VLQMAVTYL

-546 RSSSPAGLLLL
+546 RTSSPAGLLLL

-564 PTLGQELASIAWEM
+564 PTLGQELASIAWDL
-578 PALRNTLWRLLEPLG
+578 PALRNTLLRLLEPLG
-593 APEEAIPETAPVA
+593 APEEESPDAAPEA
-606 AKTSGV
+606 AKTCGV
-612 GLEIEK
+612 GVKIEN

-623 GGHVILEDVDL
+623 GGHVILENVDL

-639 EHIAVVGSSGAG
+639 EHIAVVGLSGAG

-657 LLLGWHKPQKG
+657 LLLGWHKPQRG
-668 NVTVDGAPLD
+668 SVTVDGAPLD
-678 AEQLAQLRRHTAWIA
+678 TERLAQLRHHTAWIA

-700 ATLLDNLSYG
+700 ASVLDNLNYG
-710 NGSDSTGR
+710 NGSDSIGR
-718 VGLAIQGTDLLSVL
+718 VGLAIQATDLLSVL
-732 ERLPDGLQTDLGES
+732 ERLPDGLQTALGEK

-755 QNVRIGRAMARP
+755 QSVRIGRAMARP
-767 DIRLAILDEPARGLD
+767 DVHLAILDEPARGLD
-782 REARRTLLAKARR
+782 REARRSLLARARR
-795 HFARATMIFVTHDV
+795 HFAKATMLFVTHDV

-818 LVIEQGR
+818 LVVEQGR
-825 IVEQGSPREL
+825 IIEQGSPREL
-835 YEKKGSRYRA
+835 YEKADSRYRT

-851 ITRQSLA
+851 TTRQSSW
-858 SGSLWRRMKM
+858 SGKTWRHLKM
-868 SNGVLSETT
+868 SNGILSEET
-877 EAREWTAA
+877 EAREWTSA

>member
-1 MRRFLVPE
+1 VDDEAAMKRFLVPE
-9 VIQTSVMDCGPASLK
+9 VIQSSVMDCGPASLK
-24 SLFAGF
+24 ALFGGF

-49 TSIDTLE
+49 TSIDTME
-56 TMAQAHGLDAAQ
+56 TMAQALGLDAAQ
-68 VVIPADLVLL
+68 MVIPADMVLL

-134 EQMVTREMWGEWS
+134 EQMVTREMWEEWS
-147 QSDVFTAGMESR
+147 QTEVFTAGLDSR
-159 MRALGV
+159 MRALGI
-165 EPTLWNE
+165 EPHLWNQ
-172 HISGERMSISR
+172 R
-183 ISIRKDRACL
+183 IGNRAVL
-193 DASLRLAQTLRDAG
+193 DASLRLARTLCDAG

-213 EAEQFLSL
+213 EAEQFLNL
-221 CEQNP
+221 CAENP
-226 EQIPPEFWTVRKTT
+226 EQIPPEFWTVRQTT
-240 GDDKQDDEQLMMRGA
+240 DGDEQRMMRGA
-255 VLVVAAG
+255 VLVVAVGRRVEA
-262 KRAKK
+262 
-267 SAEPLPQ
+267 STEPLPQ

-291 WQAVQ
+291 WEAVR
-296 ESGWLS
+296 ESGWLATS
-302 TGLIVLALLTSA
+302 LIALALLTSA

-324 RGFLDLARHLK
+324 RGFFDLARHLK
-335 LPGQRIGAIVAM
+335 LPGQRIGAIIAM
-347 TGFLG
+347 ICFLG
-352 GLLALEWPAVTGLLR
+352 ALLALEWPAVTGLLR
-367 VGRQLEIRLRTRILM
+367 LGRHLEMRLRTRILM

-410 RQLPEL
+410 RHLPEF

-422 LTASLIFIAAGIAWF
+422 LTASLIFAAAGIAWF

-488 RPIQAHGAAQT
+488 RPIQAHGAART

-546 RSSSPAGLLLL
+546 RTSSPAGLLLL

-564 PTLGQELASIAWEM
+564 PTLGQELASIAWDM

-593 APEEAIPETAPVA
+593 APEEETPQVAPA
-606 AKTSGV
+606 AVKTGGV

-623 GGHVILEDVDL
+623 GGHVILENVDL
-634 SIAPG
+634 SVAPG
-639 EHIAVVGSSGAG
+639 EHIAVVGLSGAG

-657 LLLGWHKPQKG
+657 LLLGWHKPQSG
-668 NVTVDGAPLD
+668 SVTVDGAPLD
-678 AEQLAQLRRHTAWIA
+678 AERLSQLRRHTAWIA

-700 ATLLDNLSYG
+700 ATLLDNLNYG

-732 ERLPDGLQTDLGES
+732 ERLPDGLQTALGES

-767 DIRLAILDEPARGLD
+767 DVRLAILDEPARGLD
-782 REARRTLLAKARR
+782 REARRSLLARARQ
-795 HFARATMIFVTHDV
+795 HFAKATMIFVTHDV

-818 LVIEQGR
+818 LVVEQGR
-825 IVEQGSPREL
+825 IIEQGSPRDL
-835 YEKKGSRYRA
+835 YEKTDSRYRA

-851 ITRQSLA
+851 ITRQRLW
-858 SGSLWRRMKM
+858 SGSTWRHLKM
-868 SNGVLSETT
+868 SSGVLSEAT

>member
-1 MRRFLVPE
+1 MKRFLIPE

-56 TMAQAHGLDAAQ
+56 TMAQALGLDAAQ
-68 VVIPADLVLL
+68 VVIPSDLVLL

-134 EQMVTREMWGEWS
+134 EQTVTREMWQEWS
-147 QSDVFTAGMESR
+147 ESDVFTASLQSR
-159 MRALGV
+159 MRALEV
-165 EPTLWNE
+165 EPQLRNE
-172 HISGERMSISR
+172 R
-183 ISIRKDRACL
+183 IGRDPDRAVL
-193 DASLRLAQTLRDAG
+193 DASLRLAQTLCDAG

-221 CEQNP
+221 CAENP

-240 GDDKQDDEQLMMRGA
+240 DDDEQLLMRGA

-262 KRAKK
+262 KREEA
-267 SAEPLPQ
+267 STEPLPL

-291 WQAVQ
+291 WEAVR
-296 ESGWLS
+296 ENGWLA
-302 TGLIVLALLTSA
+302 TGLIVLALLVSA
-314 AGTVFEPLLF
+314 AGTVCEPLLF
-324 RGFLDLARHLK
+324 RGFFDLARHLK
-335 LPGQRIGAIVAM
+335 LPGQRIGAITAM
-347 TGFLG
+347 ICFLG

-367 VGRQLEIRLRTRILM
+367 LGRHLEMRLRTRILM

-410 RQLPEL
+410 RHLPEF

-422 LTASLIFIAAGIAWF
+422 LTASLIFAAAGIAWF

-452 VGVPL
+452 VGVPF

-488 RPIQAHGAAQT
+488 RPIQAHGAART

-546 RSSSPAGLLLL
+546 RTSSPAGLLLL

-564 PTLGQELASIAWEM
+564 PTLGQELASVAWDM

-593 APEEAIPETAPVA
+593 APEEDIPETAPA
-606 AKTSGV
+606 TTAKTCGV

-623 GGHVILEDVDL
+623 GGHVILDEVDL
-634 SIAPG
+634 SVKPG
-639 EHIAVVGSSGAG
+639 EHIAVVGLSGAG

-657 LLLGWHKPQKG
+657 LLLGWHKPQRG
-668 NVTVDGAPLD
+668 SVTVDGAPLD

-700 ATLLDNLSYG
+700 ASLLDNLNYG

-718 VGLAIQGTDLLSVL
+718 VGLAIQSTDLLSVL
-732 ERLPDGLQTDLGES
+732 ERLPDGLQTELGES

-767 DIRLAILDEPARGLD
+767 DVRLAILDEPARGLD
-782 REARRTLLAKARR
+782 REARRTLLARARQ
-795 HFARATMIFVTHDV
+795 HFAKATMLFVTHDV

-818 LVIEQGR
+818 LVVEQGR
-825 IVEQGSPREL
+825 IIEQGSPREL
-835 YEKKGSRYRA
+835 YEKTDSRYRA

-851 ITRQSLA
+851 ITRQRLW
-858 SGSLWRRMKM
+858 SGSTWRHLKM
-868 SNGVLSETT
+868 SSGVLSEAT
-877 EAREWTAA
+877 EACEWTAA

>member
-1 MRRFLVPE
+1 VDDEAPVKRFLVPE
-9 VIQTSVMDCGPASLK
+9 VIQSSVMDCGPASLK
-24 SLFAGF
+24 ALFGGF

-56 TMAQAHGLDAAQ
+56 TMAQALGLDAAQ
-68 VVIPADLVLL
+68 MVIPSDMVLL

-125 RFLDSLYIH
+125 RFLDSLYLH
-134 EQMVTREMWGEWS
+134 EQMVTREMWEEWS
-147 QSDVFTAGMESR
+147 RSDVFAAGLENR

-165 EPTLWNE
+165 EPHLWNE
-172 HISGERMSISR
+172 R
-183 ISIRKDRACL
+183 IGDRAVL
-193 DASLRLAQTLRDAG
+193 DASLRLARTLCDAG
-207 KLTPGA
+207 KLTPGT
-213 EAEQFLSL
+213 EAEQFLGL
-221 CEQNP
+221 CAQNP
-226 EQIPPEFWTVRKTT
+226 EQIPPEFWTARKTT
-240 GDDKQDDEQLMMRGA
+240 SDDEHLLIRGA
-255 VLVVAAG
+255 VLLVATG
-262 KRAKK
+262 KREEA
-267 SAEPLPQ
+267 STEPLPQ

-281 EPPTRVWLPV
+281 EPPIRVWLPV
-291 WQAVQ
+291 WQAVW

-302 TGLIVLALLTSA
+302 TGLIVLALLASA

-324 RGFLDLARHLK
+324 RGFFDLARHLR
-335 LPGQRIGAIVAM
+335 LTGQRIGAITAM
-347 TGFLG
+347 ICFLG

-367 VGRQLEIRLRTRILM
+367 LGRHLEMRLRTRILM

-410 RQLPEL
+410 RHLPEF

-422 LTASLIFIAAGIAWF
+422 LTASLIFAAAGIAWF

-452 VGVPL
+452 VGVPV

-488 RPIQAHGAAQT
+488 RPIQAHGAART

-515 LRLQSVFVRAE
+515 LRLQSIFVRAE
-526 VLQMAVTYV
+526 VLQMAITYV

-546 RSSSPAGLLLL
+546 RTPSPAGLLLL

-564 PTLGQELASIAWEM
+564 PTLGQELASIAWDM

-593 APEEAIPETAPVA
+593 APEEEVSEAAPVA

-612 GLEIEK
+612 GVEIEK
-618 VTVVA
+618 VTVFA

-634 SIAPG
+634 SVAPG
-639 EHIAVVGSSGAG
+639 EHIAVVGLSGAG

-657 LLLGWHKPQKG
+657 LLLGWHKPQRG
-668 NVTVDGAPLD
+668 SVTADGAPLD
-678 AEQLAQLRRHTAWIA
+678 AERLAQLRRHTAWIA

-700 ATLLDNLSYG
+700 ASLLDNLNYG

-732 ERLPDGLQTDLGES
+732 ERLPDGLQTELGES

-767 DIRLAILDEPARGLD
+767 DVRLAILDEPARGLD
-782 REARRTLLAKARR
+782 REARRSLLARARK
-795 HFARATMIFVTHDV
+795 HFAKATMIFVTHDV

-818 LVIEQGR
+818 VVVEQGR
-825 IVEQGSPREL
+825 IIEQGSPREL
-835 YEKKGSRYRA
+835 YQKTDSRYRA

-851 ITRQSLA
+851 ITRERLW
-858 SGSLWRRMKM
+858 SGSTWRYMKM
-868 SNGVLSETT
+868 SSGVLTEAT
-877 EAREWTAA
+877 EAREWTAG

>member
-1 MRRFLVPE
+1 MKRFLVPE
-9 VIQTSVMDCGPASLK
+9 VIQSSVMDCGPASLK
-24 SLFAGF
+24 ALFGGF

-56 TMAQAHGLDAAQ
+56 TMAQALGLDAAQ
-68 VVIPADLVLL
+68 VVIPSDLVLL

-125 RFLDSLYIH
+125 RFLDSLYLH
-134 EQMVTREMWGEWS
+134 EQMVTREMWEEWS
-147 QSDVFTAGMESR
+147 QTDVFTAGLR
-159 MRALGV
+159 GRIRALGI
-165 EPTLWNE
+165 EPHLWNE
-172 HISGERMSISR
+172 SIG
-183 ISIRKDRACL
+183 DRAVL
-193 DASLRLAQTLRDAG
+193 DASLRLARTLCDAG

-213 EAEQFLSL
+213 EAEQFLDL
-221 CEQNP
+221 CAQNP
-226 EQIPPEFWTVRKTT
+226 GQIPPEFWTVRKTPD
-240 GDDKQDDEQLMMRGA
+240 GDPQRMMRGA

-262 KRAKK
+262 KLEEASSK
-267 SAEPLPQ
+267 PLPQ

-291 WQAVQ
+291 WEAVR
-296 ESGWLS
+296 EGGWLA
-302 TGLIVLALLTSA
+302 TCLIVLALLVSA

-324 RGFLDLARHLK
+324 RGFFDLARHLK
-335 LPGQRIGAIVAM
+335 LPGQRIGAITAM
-347 TGFLG
+347 ICFLG
-352 GLLALEWPAVTGLLR
+352 GLLALEWPALTGLLR
-367 VGRQLEIRLRTRILM
+367 LGRHLEMRLRTRILM

-410 RQLPEL
+410 RHLPEF

-422 LTASLIFIAAGIAWF
+422 LTASLIFAAAGIAWF
-437 YPGAALPAVLAVIVA
+437 YPGVALPAVLAVVVA

-488 RPIQAHGAAQT
+488 RPIQAHGAART

-546 RSSSPAGLLLL
+546 RTSSPAGLLLL

-564 PTLGQELASIAWEM
+564 PTLGQELASIAWDM

-593 APEEAIPETAPVA
+593 APEEEIPQVAPAA

-623 GGHVILEDVDL
+623 GGHVILQDIDL
-634 SIAPG
+634 SVAPG
-639 EHIAVVGSSGAG
+639 EHIAVVGLSGAG

-657 LLLGWHKPQKG
+657 LLLGWHKPQSG
-668 NVTVDGAPLD
+668 SITVDGAPLD
-678 AEQLAQLRRHTAWIA
+678 AERLTQLRCHTAWIA

-700 ATLLDNLSYG
+700 ASLLDNLNYG

-732 ERLPDGLQTDLGES
+732 ERLPDGLQTALGES

-755 QNVRIGRAMARP
+755 QNVRIGRAIARP
-767 DIRLAILDEPARGLD
+767 DVRLAILDEPARGLD
-782 REARRTLLAKARR
+782 REARRSLLARARQ
-795 HFARATMIFVTHDV
+795 HFAKATMIFVTHDV
-809 PDTLDFQRV
+809 PDTLDFRRV
-818 LVIEQGR
+818 LVVEQGR
-825 IVEQGSPREL
+825 IIEQGSPREL
-835 YEKKGSRYRA
+835 YEKTDSRYRT
-845 LCDQET
+845 LCDQER
-851 ITRQSLA
+851 ITRQRLW
-858 SGSLWRRMKM
+858 SGSSWRHLKM
-868 SNGVLSETT
+868 SSGVLNETT
-877 EAREWTAA
+877 EACEWTAA

>member
-1 MRRFLVPE
+1 MKRFLVPE
-9 VIQTSVMDCGPASLK
+9 VIQSSVMDCGPASLK
-24 SLFAGF
+24 ALFGGF

-49 TSIDTLE
+49 TSIDTME
-56 TMAQAHGLDAAQ
+56 SMAQTLGLDAAQ
-68 VVIPADLVLL
+68 VVIPSDLVLL
-78 PTSACLPAIVVMR
+78 QTSACLPAIVVLR

-125 RFLDSLYIH
+125 RFLNSLYIH
-134 EQMVTREMWGEWS
+134 EQIVTREMWEEWS
-147 QSDVFTAGMESR
+147 QSDVFTAGLESR
-159 MRALGV
+159 MRDLGV
-165 EPTLWNE
+165 EPHLW
-172 HISGERMSISR
+172 
-183 ISIRKDRACL
+183 KDRMGKNRAHL
-193 DASLRLAQTLRDAG
+193 DASLRLANTLCDAG
-207 KLTPGA
+207 KLTRGA

-221 CEQNP
+221 CAQNP

-240 GDDKQDDEQLMMRGA
+240 DGDEQLRMRGA
-255 VLVVAAG
+255 VLVVAVG
-262 KRAKK
+262 KQEKVLT
-267 SAEPLPQ
+267 EPLPP

-291 WQAVQ
+291 WQSLRAG
-296 ESGWLS
+296 GWLVP
-302 TGLIVLALLTSA
+302 GLIVLALLASA

-324 RGFLDLARHLK
+324 RGFFDLARHLK
-335 LPGQRIGAIVAM
+335 LTGQRVGAITAM
-347 TGFLG
+347 ICFLG
-352 GLLALEWPAVTGLLR
+352 GLLALGWPAVTGLLR
-367 VGRQLEIRLRTRILM
+367 LGRHLEMRLRARILT

-422 LTASLIFIAAGIAWF
+422 LTASLVFAAAGIAWF
-437 YPGAALPAVLAVIVA
+437 YPGSSVPAVFAVVVA

-457 LFQPALAS
+457 LFQPAMAS
-465 RDLRFREFSGAL
+465 RDLRFREFSGTL

-488 RPIQAHGAAQT
+488 RPIQAHGAART
-499 LRTLHSEQLGQ
+499 LRALHSEQLGQ

-515 LRLQSVFVRAE
+515 LRLQALFVRAE

-546 RSSSPAGLLLL
+546 RTPSPAGLLLL

-564 PTLGQELASIAWEM
+564 PTLGQQLASIAWDT

-593 APEEAIPETAPVA
+593 APEEEVPEAAPA
-606 AKTSGV
+606 TKTCGV

-639 EHIAVVGSSGAG
+639 EHVAVVGLSGAG

-657 LLLGWHKPQKG
+657 LLLGWHKPQRG
-668 NVTVDGAPLD
+668 TVRVDGAPLD

-700 ATLLDNLSYG
+700 ATLLDNLNYG

-718 VGLAIQGTDLLSVL
+718 VGLAIQGTDLLGVL
-732 ERLPDGLQTDLGES
+732 ERLPDGLQTALGES
-746 GALVSGGEG
+746 GALISGGEG
-755 QNVRIGRAMARP
+755 QNVRIGRGLARP
-767 DIRLAILDEPARGLD
+767 DVRLAILDEPARGLD
-782 REARRTLLAKARR
+782 REARRSLLARARR
-795 HFARATMIFVTHDV
+795 HFAKATMIFVTHDV

-818 LVIEQGR
+818 LVVEQGR
-825 IVEQGSPREL
+825 IIEQGSPHEL
-835 YEKKGSRYRA
+835 YEKTDSRYRT
-845 LCDQET
+845 LCDQEKK
-851 ITRQSLA
+851 TRNHLF
-858 SGSLWRRMKM
+858 SGSIWRHLNM
-868 SNGVLSETT
+868 SSGVLSETK
-877 EAREWTAA
+877 EACAWTPA

>member
-1 MRRFLVPE
+1 MKRFLVPE
-9 VIQTSVMDCGPASLK
+9 VIQSSVMDCGPASLK
-24 SLFAGF
+24 ALFGGF

-49 TSIDTLE
+49 TSIDTME
-56 TMAQAHGLDAAQ
+56 SMAQALGLHAAQ
-68 VVIPADLVLL
+68 VVIPSDLVLL
-78 PTSACLPAIVVMR
+78 QTSACLPAIVVLR

-112 MDPGAGRI
+112 MDPGTGRI

-125 RFLDSLYIH
+125 RFLNSLYIH
-134 EQMVTREMWGEWS
+134 EQMVTREMWEEWS
-147 QSDVFTAGMESR
+147 QSDVFTAGLESR
-159 MRALGV
+159 MRDLGGA
-165 EPTLWNE
+165 PHLWKD
-172 HISGERMSISR
+172 RMG
-183 ISIRKDRACL
+183 KDRAHL
-193 DASLRLAQTLRDAG
+193 DASLRLANTLCDAG
-207 KLTPGA
+207 KLTRGA

-221 CEQNP
+221 CAQNP
-226 EQIPPEFWTVRKTT
+226 EQIPPEFWAVRKTT
-240 GDDKQDDEQLMMRGA
+240 DGDDQIRMRGA
-255 VLVVAAG
+255 VLVVAVG
-262 KRAKK
+262 KQEKVLT
-267 SAEPLPQ
+267 EPLPP

-291 WQAVQ
+291 WQSLRAG
-296 ESGWLS
+296 GWLVP
-302 TGLIVLALLTSA
+302 GLIVLALLASA

-324 RGFLDLARHLK
+324 RGFFDLARHLK
-335 LPGQRIGAIVAM
+335 LTGQRVGAIAAM
-347 TGFLG
+347 ICFLG

-367 VGRQLEIRLRTRILM
+367 LGRHLEMRLRARILT

-422 LTASLIFIAAGIAWF
+422 LTASLVFAAAGIAWF
-437 YPGAALPAVLAVIVA
+437 YPGSSVPAVFAVVVA

-465 RDLRFREFSGAL
+465 RDLRFREFSGTL

-488 RPIQAHGAAQT
+488 RPIQAHGAART
-499 LRTLHSEQLGQ
+499 LRALHSEQLGQ

-515 LRLQSVFVRAE
+515 LRLQALFVRAE

-546 RSSSPAGLLLL
+546 RTPSPAGLLLL

-564 PTLGQELASIAWEM
+564 PTLGQQLASIAWEM

-593 APEEAIPETAPVA
+593 APEEEVPEAAPA
-606 AKTSGV
+606 TKTCGV

-623 GGHVILEDVDL
+623 AGHVILEDVDL

-639 EHIAVVGSSGAG
+639 EHVAVVGLSGAG

-657 LLLGWHKPQKG
+657 LLLGWHKPQRG
-668 NVTVDGAPLD
+668 TVRVDGAPLD
-678 AEQLAQLRRHTAWIA
+678 AEQLAQLRRHTVWIA

-700 ATLLDNLSYG
+700 ATLLDNLNFG

-718 VGLAIQGTDLLSVL
+718 VGLAIQGTDLLGVL
-732 ERLPDGLQTDLGES
+732 ERLPDGLQTALGES

-755 QNVRIGRAMARP
+755 QNVRIGRGLARP
-767 DIRLAILDEPARGLD
+767 DVRLAILDEPARGLD
-782 REARRTLLAKARR
+782 REARRSLLARARR
-795 HFARATMIFVTHDV
+795 HFAKATMIFVTHDV

-818 LVIEQGR
+818 LVVEQGR
-825 IVEQGSPREL
+825 IIEQGSPLEL
-835 YEKKGSRYRA
+835 YEKTDSRYRT
-845 LCDQET
+845 LCDQEKT
-851 ITRQSLA
+851 TRQHLW
-858 SGSLWRRMKM
+858 SGSIWRHLKM
-868 SNGVLSETT
+868 NSGVLSETK
-877 EAREWTAA
+877 EACEWTPA

>member
-1 MRRFLVPE
+1 
-9 VIQTSVMDCGPASLK
+9 
-24 SLFAGF
+24 
-30 GLYLSYGRLREA
+30 
-42 CQTDVDG
+42 
-49 TSIDTLE
+49 
-56 TMAQAHGLDAAQ
+56 
-68 VVIPADLVLL
+68 
-78 PTSACLPAIVVMR
+78 
-91 LAGGATHFVVLW
+91 
-103 SVHGPLVQI
+103 
-112 MDPGAGRI
+112 
-120 WMHRR
+120 
-125 RFLDSLYIH
+125 
-134 EQMVTREMWGEWS
+134 
-147 QSDVFTAGMESR
+147 
-159 MRALGV
+159 
-165 EPTLWNE
+165 
-172 HISGERMSISR
+172 
-183 ISIRKDRACL
+183 
-193 DASLRLAQTLRDAG
+193 
-207 KLTPGA
+207 
-213 EAEQFLSL
+213 
-221 CEQNP
+221 
-226 EQIPPEFWTVRKTT
+226 
-240 GDDKQDDEQLMMRGA
+240 MMRGA

-262 KRAKK
+262 RREEA
-267 SAEPLPQ
+267 STEPLPQ

-291 WQAVQ
+291 WEAVRD
-296 ESGWLS
+296 SGWLS
-302 TGLIVLALLTSA
+302 TGLIVLALLASA

-324 RGFLDLARHLK
+324 RGFFDLARHLR
-335 LPGQRIGAIVAM
+335 LTGQRIGAITAM
-347 TGFLG
+347 ICFLG

-367 VGRQLEIRLRTRILM
+367 LGRHLEMRLRTRILM

-410 RQLPEL
+410 RHLPEF

-422 LTASLIFIAAGIAWF
+422 LTASLIFAAAGIAWF

-488 RPIQAHGAAQT
+488 RPIQAHGAART

-546 RSSSPAGLLLL
+546 RTSSPAGLLLL

-564 PTLGQELASIAWEM
+564 PTLGQELASIAWDM

-593 APEEAIPETAPVA
+593 APEEEVPEVASAA
-606 AKTSGV
+606 AKTCGV
-612 GLEIEK
+612 GVEIEK

-623 GGHVILEDVDL
+623 GGHVILENLDL

-639 EHIAVVGSSGAG
+639 EHIAVVGLSGAG

-657 LLLGWHKPQKG
+657 LLLGWHKPQSG
-668 NVTVDGAPLD
+668 SVTVDGAPLD
-678 AEQLAQLRRHTAWIA
+678 AERLAQLRRHTAWIA

-700 ATLLDNLSYG
+700 ASLLDNLNYG

-732 ERLPDGLQTDLGES
+732 ERLPDGLQTELGES

-767 DIRLAILDEPARGLD
+767 DVRLAILDEPARGLD
-782 REARRTLLAKARR
+782 REARRSLLARARQ
-795 HFARATMIFVTHDV
+795 HFAKATMIFVTHDV

-818 LVIEQGR
+818 LVVEQGR
-825 IVEQGSPREL
+825 IIEQGSPREL
-835 YEKKGSRYRA
+835 YEKTDSRYRA

-851 ITRQSLA
+851 ITRQRLW
-858 SGSLWRRMKM
+858 SGSTWRHLKM
-868 SNGVLSETT
+868 SSGVLSEST

>member
-1 MRRFLVPE
+1 MKRLLVPE

-24 SLFAGF
+24 ALFAGF

-49 TSIDTLE
+49 TSMDTLE
-56 TMAQAHGLDAAQ
+56 TMAQALGLDASQ
-68 VVIPADLVLL
+68 VVMPSDLVLL

-134 EQMVTREMWGEWS
+134 EQAVTREMWEEWS
-147 QSDVFTAGMESR
+147 RSDVFIASLESR
-159 MRALGV
+159 MRALGF
-165 EPTLWNE
+165 EPHLWD
-172 HISGERMSISR
+172 GRMG
-183 ISIRKDRACL
+183 KDRAHL
-193 DASLRLAQTLRDAG
+193 DAALRLAQTLCDAG
-207 KLTPGA
+207 KLTRGT
-213 EAEQFLSL
+213 EAEQFLNL
-221 CEQNP
+221 CAQNP
-226 EQIPPEFWTVRKTT
+226 EQIPPEFWTVRRTT
-240 GDDKQDDEQLMMRGA
+240 DGDDQLRMRGA
-255 VLVVAAG
+255 VMLVTEG
-262 KRAKK
+262 NRAEA
-267 SAEPLPQ
+267 STEPMPQ

-291 WQAVQ
+291 WEAVR

-302 TGLIVLALLTSA
+302 TGLIVLALLASA

-324 RGFLDLARHLK
+324 RGFFDLARHLK
-335 LPGQRIGAIVAM
+335 LSGQRIGAIIAM
-347 TGFLG
+347 ICFLG

-367 VGRQLEIRLRTRILM
+367 LGRHLEMRLRTRILM

-410 RQLPEL
+410 RQLPEF
-416 AGLFVR
+416 AGLFLR
-422 LTASLIFIAAGIAWF
+422 LTASLIFAAAGIAWF

-488 RPIQAHGAAQT
+488 RPIQAHGAART

-515 LRLQSVFVRAE
+515 LRLQSIFVRAE

-546 RSSSPAGLLLL
+546 RTSSPAGLLLL

-564 PTLGQELASIAWEM
+564 PTLGQELASIAWDL

-593 APEEAIPETAPVA
+593 APEEEVPEAASTA
-606 AKTSGV
+606 AKTCGV

-634 SIAPG
+634 SVAPG
-639 EHIAVVGSSGAG
+639 EHIAVVGLSGAG

-657 LLLGWHKPQKG
+657 LLLGWHKPQRGTVK
-668 NVTVDGAPLD
+668 VDGAPLD

-700 ATLLDNLSYG
+700 ASLLDNLNYG
-710 NGSDSTGR
+710 NGSDCTGR

-732 ERLPDGLQTDLGES
+732 ERLPDGLQTELGES

-755 QNVRIGRAMARP
+755 QNVRIGRAMARA
-767 DIRLAILDEPARGLD
+767 DVRLAILDEPARGLD
-782 REARRTLLAKARR
+782 REARRSLLARARR
-795 HFARATMIFVTHDV
+795 HFAKATMIFVTHDV

-818 LVIEQGR
+818 LVVEQGR
-825 IVEQGSPREL
+825 IIEQGSPREL
-835 YEKKGSRYRA
+835 YEKADSRYRT
-845 LCDQET
+845 LCDQEKNT
-851 ITRQSLA
+851 YNHLFSA
-858 SGSLWRRMKM
+858 SNWRHLNM
-868 SNGVLSETT
+868 SSGVLSETK

>member
-1 MRRFLVPE
+1 MKRFLVPE
-9 VIQTSVMDCGPASLK
+9 VIQSSVMDCGPASLK
-24 SLFAGF
+24 ALFGGF

-56 TMAQAHGLDAAQ
+56 TMAQALGLDAAQ
-68 VVIPADLVLL
+68 VVIPSDLVLL

-112 MDPGAGRI
+112 MDPAAGRI

-125 RFLDSLYIH
+125 RFLDSLYLH
-134 EQMVTREMWGEWS
+134 EQMVTREMWEEWS
-147 QSDVFTAGMESR
+147 QTDVFTAGLKGR
-159 MRALGV
+159 MRALGID
-165 EPTLWNE
+165 PHLWNE
-172 HISGERMSISR
+172 SIG
-183 ISIRKDRACL
+183 DRAVL
-193 DASLRLAQTLRDAG
+193 DASLRLARTLCDAG

-213 EAEQFLSL
+213 EAEQFLDL
-221 CEQNP
+221 CAQNP
-226 EQIPPEFWTVRKTT
+226 GQIPPEFWTVRKTPD
-240 GDDKQDDEQLMMRGA
+240 GDQKRMMRGA

-262 KRAKK
+262 KREEA
-267 SAEPLPQ
+267 SSEPLPQ

-291 WQAVQ
+291 WEAVR
-296 ESGWLS
+296 EGGWLAAC
-302 TGLIVLALLTSA
+302 LIVLALLVSA
-314 AGTVFEPLLF
+314 AGTVIEPLLF
-324 RGFLDLARHLK
+324 RGFFDLARHLK
-335 LPGQRIGAIVAM
+335 LPGQRIGAITAM
-347 TGFLG
+347 ICFLG
-352 GLLALEWPAVTGLLR
+352 GLLALEWPALTGLLR
-367 VGRQLEIRLRTRILM
+367 LGRHLEMRLRTRILM

-410 RQLPEL
+410 RHLPEF

-422 LTASLIFIAAGIAWF
+422 LTASLIFAAAGIAWF
-437 YPGAALPAVLAVIVA
+437 YPGVALPAVLAVIVA

-488 RPIQAHGAAQT
+488 RPIKAHGAART

-546 RSSSPAGLLLL
+546 RTSSPAGLLLL

-564 PTLGQELASIAWEM
+564 PTLGQELASIAWDM

-593 APEEAIPETAPVA
+593 APEEETPQVAPAA

-623 GGHVILEDVDL
+623 GGHVILEDIDL
-634 SIAPG
+634 SVAPG
-639 EHIAVVGSSGAG
+639 EHIAVVGLSGAG

-657 LLLGWHKPQKG
+657 LLLGWHKPQSG
-668 NVTVDGAPLD
+668 SVTVDGAPLD
-678 AEQLAQLRRHTAWIA
+678 AERLTQLRRHTAWIA

-700 ATLLDNLSYG
+700 ASLLDNLNYG

-732 ERLPDGLQTDLGES
+732 ERLPDGLQTALGES

-767 DIRLAILDEPARGLD
+767 DVRLAILDEPARGLD
-782 REARRTLLAKARR
+782 RKARR
-795 HFARATMIFVTHDV
+795 SLLARARQHFAKATMIFVTHDV
-809 PDTLDFQRV
+809 RDTLDFQRV
-818 LVIEQGR
+818 LVVEQGR
-825 IVEQGSPREL
+825 IIEQGSPREL
-835 YEKKGSRYRA
+835 YEKTDSRYRT

-851 ITRQSLA
+851 ITRQRLW
-858 SGSLWRRMKM
+858 SGSSWRHLKM
-868 SNGVLSETT
+868 SSGVLNETT
-877 EAREWTAA
+877 EACEWTAA

>member
-1 MRRFLVPE
+1 MKRFLVPE
-9 VIQTSVMDCGPASLK
+9 VIQSSVMDCGPASLK
-24 SLFAGF
+24 ALFAGF

-56 TMAQAHGLDAAQ
+56 TMAQALGLDAAQ
-68 VVIPADLVLL
+68 VVIPSDLVLL

-134 EQMVTREMWGEWS
+134 EQAVTREMWEEWS
-147 QSDVFTAGMESR
+147 QTEVFTAGLDSR

-165 EPTLWNE
+165 EPHLWNE
-172 HISGERMSISR
+172 RTGDR
-183 ISIRKDRACL
+183 IDINKDRAVL
-193 DASLRLAQTLRDAG
+193 DAALRLARTLCDAG

-213 EAEQFLSL
+213 GAEQFLNL
-221 CEQNP
+221 CAQNP
-226 EQIPPEFWTVRKTT
+226 DQIPPEFWTVRKTT
-240 GDDKQDDEQLMMRGA
+240 DDDEQRMMRGA

-262 KRAKK
+262 RREEA
-267 SAEPLPQ
+267 STEPLPQ

-291 WQAVQ
+291 WEAVR
-296 ESGWLS
+296 ENGWLS
-302 TGLIVLALLTSA
+302 TGLIVLALLASA

-324 RGFLDLARHLK
+324 RGFFDLARHLK
-335 LPGQRIGAIVAM
+335 LTGQRIGAITAM
-347 TGFLG
+347 ICFLG

-367 VGRQLEIRLRTRILM
+367 LGRHLEMRLRTRILM

-410 RQLPEL
+410 RHLPEF

-422 LTASLIFIAAGIAWF
+422 LTASLIFAAAGIAWF

-488 RPIQAHGAAQT
+488 RPIQAHGAART
-499 LRTLHSEQLGQ
+499 LRTLHSEQLGL

-546 RSSSPAGLLLL
+546 RTSSPAGLLLL

-564 PTLGQELASIAWEM
+564 PTLGQELASIAWDM

-593 APEEAIPETAPVA
+593 APEEETPEVATAA

-612 GLEIEK
+612 GVEIEK

-634 SIAPG
+634 SVKPG
-639 EHIAVVGSSGAG
+639 EHIAVVGLSGAG

-657 LLLGWHKPQKG
+657 LLLGWHKPQSG
-668 NVTVDGAPLD
+668 SVTVDGAPLD
-678 AEQLAQLRRHTAWIA
+678 AERLSQLRRHTAWIA

-700 ATLLDNLSYG
+700 ASLLDNLNYG

-732 ERLPDGLQTDLGES
+732 ERLPDGLQTELGES

-767 DIRLAILDEPARGLD
+767 DVRLAILDEPARGLD
-782 REARRTLLAKARR
+782 REARRSLLARARQ
-795 HFARATMIFVTHDV
+795 HFAKATMIFVTHDV

-818 LVIEQGR
+818 LVVEQGR
-825 IVEQGSPREL
+825 IIEQGSPHEL
-835 YEKKGSRYRA
+835 YEKTDSRYRA

-851 ITRQSLA
+851 ITRQRLW
-858 SGSLWRRMKM
+858 SGSTWRHLKM
-868 SNGVLSETT
+868 SSGVLSEST